1 MFLTWKCLL
10 FLSCFLT
17 TFSKHFLIETEDN
30 VTTSNTN
37 ANSIE
42 ENEYDYDD
50 EDEDYDDYSFPDSY
64 DFYDYYD
71 YDYDYD
77 PNAIESKILKKN
89 AKGKGW
95 GKMTLILINIF
106 DYPSQQSFLKI
117 FENVQKC
124 SIHIFN

>member
-64 DFYDYYD
+64 DYYL
-71 YDYDYD
+71 
-77 PNAIESKILKKN
+77 II
-89 AKGKGW
+89 
-95 GKMTLILINIF
+95 MTLILINIF